1 MGKTGIE
8 NKRMSVYNKTGMK
21 MPVFCLRVLPH
32 MQLPERKDF
41 SMIRACIFDMDGTV
55 ADTLASIAGFANGAL
70 RQCGYPEI
78 GIPAYRTLVGNGAD
92 TLMRRMLKTVAGEF
106 TEEEVA
112 RLRQVYDR
120 AYEADPMHLVTEYPG
135 VGAVL
140 RTLKEQGVR
149 CAGVYNTPED
159 LRCQVAALIYTG
171 LFDAVRGQRPETP
184 LKPAPDGALLLAE
197 QLGVKPEECLY
208 IGDTWVDMQTGK
220 NAGMET
226 VGVLWGFRD
235 REELENAGACHVIA
249 APEELLLLAGVHAG
263 FDVWQE

>member
-135 VGAVL
+135 MGAVL

-149 CAGVYNTPED
+149 IAVFSNKPDDMTCK
-159 LRCQVAALIYTG
+159 VAALLYPG

>member
-92 TLMRRMLKTVAGEF
+92 LGRFFNSFAAG
-106 TEEEVA
+106 
-112 RLRQVYDR
+112 LYS
-120 AYEADPMHLVTEYPG
+120 
-135 VGAVL
+135 
-140 RTLKEQGVR
+140 KI
-149 CAGVYNTPED
+149 
-159 LRCQVAALIYTG
+159 VAA
-171 LFDAVRGQRPETP
+171 V
-184 LKPAPDGALLLAE
+184 
-197 QLGVKPEECLY
+197 
-208 IGDTWVDMQTGK
+208 
-220 NAGMET
+220 
-226 VGVLWGFRD
+226 
-235 REELENAGACHVIA
+235 
-249 APEELLLLAGVHAG
+249 
-263 FDVWQE
+263 

>member
-1 MGKTGIE
+1 
-8 NKRMSVYNKTGMK
+8 
-21 MPVFCLRVLPH
+21 
-32 MQLPERKDF
+32 
-41 SMIRACIFDMDGTV
+41 MIRACIFDMDGTV

-78 GIPAYRTLVGNGAD
+78 EVPAYRTLVGNGAD

-135 VGAVL
+135 MGAVL

-149 CAGVYNTPED
+149 IAVFSNKPDDMTCK
-159 LRCQVAALIYTG
+159 VAALLYPG

-208 IGDTWVDMQTGK
+208 IGYTWVDMQTGK
-220 NAGMET
+220 HAGMET

>member
-1 MGKTGIE
+1 
-8 NKRMSVYNKTGMK
+8 
-21 MPVFCLRVLPH
+21 
-32 MQLPERKDF
+32 
-41 SMIRACIFDMDGTV
+41 MIRACIFDMDGTV

-78 GIPAYRTLVGNGAD
+78 EVPAYRTLVGNGAD

-135 VGAVL
+135 MGAVL

-149 CAGVYNTPED
+149 IAVFSNKPDDMTCK
-159 LRCQVAALIYTG
+159 VAALLYPG

>member
-1 MGKTGIE
+1 MGIE

-78 GIPAYRTLVGNGAD
+78 EVPAYRTLVGNGAD

-135 VGAVL
+135 MGAVL

-149 CAGVYNTPED
+149 IAVFSNKPDDMTCK
-159 LRCQVAALIYTG
+159 VAALLYPG